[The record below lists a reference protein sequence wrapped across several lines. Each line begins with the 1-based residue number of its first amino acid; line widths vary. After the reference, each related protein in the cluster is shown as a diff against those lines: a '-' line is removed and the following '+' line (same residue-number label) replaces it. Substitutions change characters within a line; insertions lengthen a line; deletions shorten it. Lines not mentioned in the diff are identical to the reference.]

1 MSKGFDRWIDLS
13 AGNPDT
19 VATGKGDNQ
28 MILKQSILAIMMAVC
43 VPLLMLSN
51 AVSAEHAEPSSGAKG
66 MPGALGTIEYRPS
79 DWKGK
84 VSTYWDDTDGVSPK
98 VAGCHVGVTQDGK
111 PNGRFFGEA
120 CQSNQVLIESNPG
133 AGVIHVH
140 TNDLGHPDTFDCKA
154 WCVGARHAKGGVC
167 KAVAGPP
174 PCTTSAI
181 CECN

>member
-1 MSKGFDRWIDLS
+1 VSTGFDRWIDLS

>member
-1 MSKGFDRWIDLS
+1 MITRQS
-13 AGNPDT
+13 A
-19 VATGKGDNQ
+19 
-28 MILKQSILAIMMAVC
+28 LAAAIKWCARIVIAIC
-43 VPLLMLSN
+43 IPALMLSN
-51 AVSAEHAEPSSGAKG
+51 ATGADHGAPSAGAKG
-66 MPGALGTIEYRPS
+66 MPGALGTIEYKPT

-84 VSTYWDDTDGVSPK
+84 ISTYWDDTDGVAPK

-120 CQSNQVLIESNPG
+120 CQSDQVLIESNPG

-154 WCVGARHAKGGVC
+154 WCVGAAHAKGGVC

-181 CECN
+181 CQCN